1 MNDEFYKD
9 KIELLVQKHKHVSRS
24 LLQLKFKIG
33 HEEATRLH
41 KLYVEKPKPIDN
53 FPEPK
58 NQKTLVVKHACTAIS
73 VPYLQKRLGL
83 SWKETEDLLKEW
95 RSIEKQSDVYRKKF
109 AEISKYVKPP
119 KFKKEP
125 ESLSE
130 LQKKKE
136 RRTINAIRFLESVG
150 YTVEKK

>member
-33 HEEATRLH
+33 LEEAKRLH
-41 KLYVEKPKPIDN
+41 KLFVEKPIPIDN
-53 FPEPK
+53 FPK
-58 NQKTLVVKHACTAIS
+58 QKHQKTLIKKHGCKAVS

-83 SWKETEDLLKEW
+83 SWKETEELLNEW
-95 RSIEKQSDVYRKKF
+95 RNITKPSDVYRKKF
-109 AEISKYVKPP
+109 SEISKYLNPP
-119 KFKKEP
+119 KFEREP

-136 RRTINAIRFLESVG
+136 RRTINAIRFLESIG